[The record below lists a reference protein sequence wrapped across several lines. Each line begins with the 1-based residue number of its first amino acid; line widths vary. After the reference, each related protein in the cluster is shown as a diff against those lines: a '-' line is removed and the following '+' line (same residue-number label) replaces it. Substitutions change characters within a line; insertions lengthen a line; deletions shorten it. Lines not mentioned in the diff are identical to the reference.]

1 MKLLITGAASFIGLE
16 LIARCKALGIDYV
29 GLDQAEAADTI
40 SVDIRDGNLSDIV
53 PEAIDAVIHLAAIS
67 RDPDCRRDPVACY
80 DVNVAGTINV
90 FEAAHARGARQ
101 FIFASTEWIY
111 DSFEADGTKCEDDPI
126 DSSKLTSDYALSKLT
141 AESALRIRH
150 QETALP
156 VTILRFGI
164 IYGPRRSNW
173 SAVEALLTAVA
184 TGGTVTVGA
193 RSTARCFIHVSD
205 IVDGILA
212 SVGQGGYDIFNLQA
226 DAPTSLGE
234 VVDASAKL
242 LGRAPDLIE
251 TAPNM
256 PNIRN
261 VSNKKA
267 RDRLGWQPK
276 IALASGLRTVAE
288 FLELPGVASDG

>member
-40 SVDIRDGNLSDIV
+40 SVDIRDGNVSDFV

-67 RDPDCRRDPVACY
+67 RDPDCRRDPAACY

-101 FIFASTEWIY
+101 FIFASTEWVY
-111 DSFEADGTKCEDDPI
+111 DSFETDETKSEEDPI
-126 DSSKLTSDYALSKLT
+126 DISKLTSDYALSKLA

-150 QETALP
+150 RETALP
-156 VTILRFGI
+156 VTVLRFGI
-164 IYGPRRSNW
+164 IYGPRHSNW
-173 SAVEALLTAVA
+173 SAVEALLTGVA
-184 TGGTVTVGA
+184 SGDTVTVGA

-212 SVGQGGYDIFNLQA
+212 SVGQNGYDIFNLQG

-234 VVDASAKL
+234 VINASAKL
-242 LGRAPDLIE
+242 LGRVPEVIE
-251 TAPNM
+251 TAPDT
-256 PNIRN
+256 PSIRT

-267 RDRLGWQPK
+267 RDLLGWQPK
-276 IALASGLRTVAE
+276 ISLSSGLRTVAD
-288 FLELPGVASDG
+288 FLKLQEPGSDG